1 MSKVSELN
9 KLAQKIT
16 GQNPKE
22 NTIREILDEI
32 STFFKGSKVKS
43 SNTEKA
49 IKNVAENY
57 SGGGGEYNAKISEI
71 TSTGGAQAHI
81 TKVDMK
87 DVNITKMYKAFSGWT
102 KLEEVENLDVT
113 NVEDFEYAFSN
124 CSNIV
129 SISLNTPI
137 GKTFLAM
144 FQGCSKLENVSYID
158 MSHMLDANK
167 VGSMFGSCTSLTNE
181 SLHNIVKSLA
191 SANNLITG
199 NKRTLANVGLTQAQA
214 TACTEFE
221 EWATLTSR
229 GWTTG
234 Y

>member
-57 SGGGGEYNAKISEI
+57 SGGGGEYNAKISGI
-71 TSTGGAQAHI
+71 TSTAGAQAHI

-87 DVNITKMYKAFSGWT
+87 DVNITTMHNAFKGWT

-113 NVEDFEYAFSN
+113 NVEDFSNAFQN
-124 CSNIV
+124 CSNLV
-129 SISLNTPI
+129 SISLNTPL
-137 GKTFLAM
+137 GKDFLVM
-144 FQGCSKLENVSYID
+144 FSGCSKLENVSYID
-158 MSHMLDANK
+158 MSHMLD
-167 VGSMFGSCTSLTNE
+167 VGKTQNMFYSCTSLTNE
-181 SLHNIVKSLA
+181 SLHNIIKSLA
-191 SANNLITG
+191 SASNLFSGGT
-199 NKRTLANVGLTQAQA
+199 RTLLSVGLTQAQA

-229 GWTTG
+229 GWSTG

>member
-49 IKNVAENY
+49 IKNVTENY
-57 SGGGGEYNAKISEI
+57 SGGGGEYNAQISEI
-71 TSTGGAQAHI
+71 TSTSGAQAHI

-87 DVNITKMYKAFSGWT
+87 DVNITTMHNAFKGWT

-113 NVEDFEYAFSN
+113 NVEDFGSAFQN
-124 CSNIV
+124 CSNLV
-129 SISLNTPI
+129 SISLNTPL
-137 GKTFLAM
+137 GKDFLLM
-144 FQGCSKLENVSYID
+144 FTGCSKLENVSYID
-158 MSHMLDANK
+158 MSHMLDAGK
-167 VGSMFGSCTSLTNE
+167 VVSMFNLCPVLTNE
-181 SLHNIVKSLA
+181 SLHNIIKSLA

-199 NKRTLANVGLTQAQA
+199 NTRTLANVGLTQAQA

-229 GWTTG
+229 GWSTG

>member
-57 SGGGGEYNAKISEI
+57 SGGGGEYNAEI
-71 TSTGGAQAHI
+71 TEITTTSGAQANI
-81 TKVDMK
+81 TKVDLK
-87 DVNITKMYKAFSGWT
+87 DVNITKMHNAFKGWT
-102 KLEEVENLDVT
+102 SLEEVENLDVT
-113 NVEDFEYAFSN
+113 NVEDFGGTFQN
-124 CSNIV
+124 CSNLV
-129 SISLNTPI
+129 SMSLNTPL
-137 GKTFLAM
+137 GKDFLLM
-144 FQGCSKLENVSYID
+144 FSGCSKLENVSYID
-158 MSHMLDANK
+158 MSHMLDVSKTQN
-167 VGSMFGSCTSLTNE
+167 MFYSCTSLTNE
-181 SLHNIVKSLA
+181 SLHNIIKSLA
-191 SANNLITG
+191 SAKNLFSGGT
-199 NKRTLANVGLTQAQA
+199 RTLLSVGLTESQA